1 MQVIINKLINKSI
14 ITNKTTIVVSLTS
27 YHSKKM
33 IKSSPFLQQFYL
45 FGKITIAE
53 VKRWNLHRKGHF
65 ANASAFFVQA
75 ILEER
80 YKVKK

>member
-1 MQVIINKLINKSI
+1 
-14 ITNKTTIVVSLTS
+14 
-27 YHSKKM
+27 M

>member
-1 MQVIINKLINKSI
+1 
-14 ITNKTTIVVSLTS
+14 
-27 YHSKKM
+27 M

-53 VKRWNLHRKGHF
+53 VKKDGIYIGKGHF
-65 ANASAFFVQA
+65 ANASAFFIQT

>member
-1 MQVIINKLINKSI
+1 M
-14 ITNKTTIVVSLTS
+14 VSLTS
-27 YHSKKM
+27 YHTKKM

-53 VKRWNLHRKGHF
+53 VKKDGIYIGKGHF
-65 ANASAFFVQA
+65 ANASAFFIQT